1 MEKKPPR
8 LSLFQLAE
16 LRKLQKPK
24 SKSSSKKSSSKKSS
38 SKKSTSRKKRN
49 AAKRIQA
56 ITRGNQTRKS
66 FIKYKKNRIYEQK
79 FKELPD
85 EIKAKIEMEVK
96 KYKKI
101 EKFLDSNLKTLI
113 KYRDFFKSKIV
124 NVFNDQRPKLEKLE
138 TIINNIK
145 KLKNK
150 NIDDPKFEEE
160 FDMLKKEIKEILQA
174 SVNALDTLLENS
186 IARNSN
192 YISNLIENFYITL
205 TEEDAFNSR

>member
-24 SKSSSKKSSSKKSS
+24 SKSSSKKSSSKK
-38 SKKSTSRKKRN
+38 KRS

-56 ITRGNQTRKS
+56 ITRGKQTRKS
-66 FIKYKKNRIYEQK
+66 FPEYKKNKIYDQK
-79 FKELPD
+79 FKNLPH
-85 EIKAKIEMEVK
+85 EIQGIIGMEVK

-101 EKFLDSNLKTLI
+101 EEFLESNLKTLI
-113 KYRDFFKSKIV
+113 KYKDFFKSKIV
-124 NVFNDQRPKLEKLE
+124 GAFNDQIPNLQKLE

-150 NIDDPKFEEE
+150 NIDDPKFKEE
-160 FDMLKKEIKEILQA
+160 FDMLKIEIKEILQV
-174 SVNALDTLLENS
+174 SVNKLDKILEDS
-186 IARNSN
+186 IARDNK
-192 YISNLIENFYITL
+192 YIYNLIENFYDTL
-205 TEEDAFNSR
+205 TEEDAFNSS

>member
-1 MEKKPPR
+1 MKKKPPR

-38 SKKSTSRKKRN
+38 SKKKRS

-56 ITRGNQTRKS
+56 ITRGKQTRKS
-66 FIKYKKNRIYEQK
+66 FPEYKKNRIYEQK

-85 EIKAKIEMEVK
+85 EIQGIIGMEVK

-101 EKFLDSNLKTLI
+101 EEFLESNLKTLI
-113 KYRDFFKSKIV
+113 KYKDFFKYKIIRIS
-124 NVFNDQRPKLEKLE
+124 NLQKLE

-150 NIDDPKFEEE
+150 NIDDPKFKEE
-160 FDMLKKEIKEILQA
+160 FDMLKIEIKEILQV
-174 SVNALDTLLENS
+174 SVNKLDILLEDS
-186 IARNSN
+186 IARDNK
-192 YISNLIENFYITL
+192 YIYNLIENFYDTL
-205 TEEDAFNSR
+205 TEEDAFNSS